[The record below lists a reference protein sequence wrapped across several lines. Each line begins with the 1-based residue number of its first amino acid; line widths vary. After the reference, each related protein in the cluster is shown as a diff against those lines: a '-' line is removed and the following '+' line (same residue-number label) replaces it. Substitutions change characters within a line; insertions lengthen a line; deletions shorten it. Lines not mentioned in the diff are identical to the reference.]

1 MFLKGPSKEKTRILK
16 GVNNAPFYEDSP
28 EQRYSESPKSSTSA
42 YENESLSSPASS
54 KNVKIQTKES
64 NISIQYS
71 KEYHTLAKDYDIAF
85 TRKEKYSETASS
97 VQQISDYE
105 VSVPSSSDTKQ
116 FVKKIGDSFRGEEKG
131 LRTDT
136 REDFNL
142 ERFGNSTEALQS
154 TYHVLQEKVELQAD
168 SESVDAIILEQI
180 TVNDRI
186 EKESD
191 INDQDSQ
198 KEYFVIEASNE
209 RETETKRTD
218 S

>member
-16 GVNNAPFYEDSP
+16 GEKNAPFYEDSP

-54 KNVKIQTKES
+54 KNVKIRTKES
-64 NISIQYS
+64 NISIQCS

-105 VSVPSSSDTKQ
+105 VSVPSSSDNKQ

-136 REDFNL
+136 RGDFL

-191 INDQDSQ
+191 INDRDSQ

>member
-1 MFLKGPSKEKTRILK
+1 MFFKGPSKEKTLILK
-16 GVNNAPFYEDSP
+16 GVNYAPFYEDSP

-64 NISIQYS
+64 SISIQGS

-85 TRKEKYSETASS
+85 TRKEKNPANGSS
-97 VQQISDYE
+97 VQPFSDYE
-105 VSVPSSSDTKQ
+105 VSVPSSSDNKQ
-116 FVKKIGDSFRGEEKG
+116 FVKKVGDSFRGAEKG

-154 TYHVLQEKVELQAD
+154 TYHVLQEKEELQAD